1 MRKPITS
8 SGRLKAGA
16 VVKMYKKVEADYAYN
31 ADVFSEDDTRTA
43 AVKRAISE
51 LPASDR
57 TIMILYTELQSYSE
71 LGKVLNCC
79 KATAFQYVKRI
90 RQDILKKIKN
100 AA

>member
-16 VVKMYKKVEADYAYN
+16 VVKMYKKVQADYAFN
-31 ADVFSEDDTRTA
+31 PDVFSEDDVRVA
-43 AVKRAISE
+43 ALKKVISE
-51 LPASDR
+51 LPAVER

-71 LGKVLNCC
+71 LGKVLNCG
-79 KATAFQYVKRI
+79 KSTAFEYVKRI
-90 RQDILKKIKN
+90 RREILKRLQN

>member
-8 SGRLKAGA
+8 NGRLKAGA
-16 VVKMYKKVEADYAYN
+16 VVKMYKQVQADYAYDP
-31 ADVFSEDDTRTA
+31 DVFTKDDPRTA
-43 AVKRAISE
+43 AVKKAISQ
-51 LPASDR
+51 LPTVDR
-57 TIMILYTELQSYSE
+57 TIMILYTELQSYEE

-90 RQDILKKIKN
+90 RRDILTRIN